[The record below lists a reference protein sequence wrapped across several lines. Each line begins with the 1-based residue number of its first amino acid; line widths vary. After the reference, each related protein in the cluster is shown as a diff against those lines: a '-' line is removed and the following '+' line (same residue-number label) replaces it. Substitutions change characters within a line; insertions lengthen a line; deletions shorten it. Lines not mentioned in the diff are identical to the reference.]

1 MPTPLPAV
9 APSSCWC
16 CLSRRS
22 LPFLLRFLLL
32 LYIGRQP
39 AQDCFGGCGTAA
51 TNTGNTG
58 TAPTGGFD
66 PTLLKDFGIFKQIG
80 GGGTRRVTDPWR
92 LSCIIVCLWGIA
104 RPVVNRNT
112 ICVGRLRS
120 YWRETAWA
128 AACGTDVW

>member
-22 LPFLLRFLLL
+22 IPFLLRFLHL

-51 TNTGNTG
+51 TDTGDTG

-66 PTLLKDFGIFKQIG
+66 PTVLGLRFLQADRRWRHTAIDGPLAAQLHYCLLMVNR
-80 GGGTRRVTDPWR
+80 TT
-92 LSCIIVCLWGIA
+92 
-104 RPVVNRNT
+104 VVNRNT
-112 ICVGRLRS
+112 ECVGCLRS
-120 YWRETAWA
+120 YGREAAWA
-128 AACGTDVW
+128 AASGTDVW

>member
-22 LPFLLRFLLL
+22 IPFLLRFLLL

-66 PTLLKDFGIFKQIG
+66 PTLLKDFGIFKQFG
-80 GGGTRRVTDPWR
+80 GGGDTAIDGPLAAQLNT
-92 LSCIIVCLWGIA
+92 VCL
-104 RPVVNRNT
+104 
-112 ICVGRLRS
+112 C
-120 YWRETAWA
+120 
-128 AACGTDVW
+128 